1 MIRPVGGELHDVVDE
16 SIQDRAAFLE
26 DAVAVFLLGMICT
39 GEDPASRPTMKEVLE
54 QLVQYDRTFSVAAA
68 CRDDSGGAPSF
79 SKGKKDGKWK
89 SSSAGMMAGK
99 MWGAGASDEE
109 SGSFVAHPV

>member
-1 MIRPVGGELHDVVDE
+1 
-16 SIQDRAAFLE
+16 
-26 DAVAVFLLGMICT
+26 
-39 GEDPASRPTMKEVLE
+39 MKEVLE

>member
-1 MIRPVGGELHDVVDE
+1 GGELHDVVDE

-99 MWGAGASDEE
+99 MWGAGASDSDEE